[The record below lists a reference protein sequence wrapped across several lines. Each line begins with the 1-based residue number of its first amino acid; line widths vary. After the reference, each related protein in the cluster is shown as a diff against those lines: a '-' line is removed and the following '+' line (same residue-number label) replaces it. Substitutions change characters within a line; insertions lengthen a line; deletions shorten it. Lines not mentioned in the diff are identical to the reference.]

1 MEHEALEFPVVALS
15 FCLSDFQGVEEER
28 GGSLRADT
36 ATRFFAG
43 RVNKAWDFFFLLQM
57 LKLI

>member
-1 MEHEALEFPVVALS
+1 MEHEALEFPVVPLS

-36 ATRFFAG
+36 VTSFFAG
-43 RVNKAWDFFFLLQM
+43 RVNKAWDFFFSFKCLN
-57 LKLI
+57 